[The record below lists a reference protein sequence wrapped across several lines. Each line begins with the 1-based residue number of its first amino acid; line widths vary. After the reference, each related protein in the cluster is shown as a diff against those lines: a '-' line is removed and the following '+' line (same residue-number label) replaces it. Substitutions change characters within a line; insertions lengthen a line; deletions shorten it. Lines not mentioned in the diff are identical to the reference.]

1 MKNSTQYAA
10 KVKKLLAGAKDGKAP
25 EQVDRVRLM
34 MRAILEQDTSVRH
47 AEEALKRLEAE
58 YVDLNEMRISPLKD
72 LVDCLGRRF
81 VGARYKAEMLTTAL
95 NMMFDRA
102 NSLSLDYLAEKP
114 KREIRR
120 ALLEDL
126 HLSHYAEAVVALYGF
141 AGHAIPVDFLLA
153 EALKQ
158 GDYVH
163 AQADVADIQ
172 GFLERLVLSKDAIAV
187 HESLRQFALQ
197 HAAKLDKAV
206 AKLIAQA
213 EQERAKA
220 AADAKAKAIR
230 LAMMPIMPEGEAA
243 IEGDDVSGEE
253 EPVFV
258 EAPEPEKPVLK
269 SGKAAAEKPGKA
281 EKAEKAA
288 KVVKGKKEAA
298 APAKAAKKGKEPHK
312 GGKPSRKGK

>member
-10 KVKKLLAGAKDGKAP
+10 KMKKLLSGAKDGKVP
-25 EQVDRVRLM
+25 EVADRVRLM

-58 YVDLNEMRISPLKD
+58 YVDLNELRISPLKD

-102 NSLSLDYLAEKP
+102 NSLSLDYLADKP

-126 HLSHYAEAVVALYGF
+126 HLSHYAEAVVALYAFG
-141 AGHAIPVDFLLA
+141 GHAIPVDFLLA

-163 AQADVADIQ
+163 PQADVADIQ
-172 GFLERLVLSKDAIAV
+172 GFLERMVLSKDAIAV
-187 HESLRQFALQ
+187 HEALRQFALQ

-213 EQERAKA
+213 EQERAA
-220 AADAKAKAIR
+220 AAAEAKAKAIR
-230 LAMMPIMPEGEAA
+230 LAMMPMLPEGEAA
-243 IEGDDVSGEE
+243 IEADDSPGDE
-253 EPVFV
+253 EPAFA
-258 EAPEPEKPVLK
+258 EAPEPEKPAL
-269 SGKAAAEKPGKA
+269 KAAKA
-281 EKAEKAA
+281 APERSGKAEKAA
-288 KVVKGKKEAA
+288 KIVKGKKVSGAGK
-298 APAKAAKKGKEPHK
+298 APAKKGKPPVK
-312 GGKPSRKGK
+312 GGKPSHKGK